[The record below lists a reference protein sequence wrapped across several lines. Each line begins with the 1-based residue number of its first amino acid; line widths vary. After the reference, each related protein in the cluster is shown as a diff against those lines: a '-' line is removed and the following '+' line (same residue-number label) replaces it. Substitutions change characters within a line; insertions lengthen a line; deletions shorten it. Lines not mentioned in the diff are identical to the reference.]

1 MFGVHHHRRR
11 PLLQRPSLTP
21 KKVWGR
27 VASLILSSYLYV
39 VMKGNKEQVI
49 SLLKQTVEILN
60 ANFGN
65 VEEFEVDVEHMAQQL
80 ERDLLELEGE

>member
-1 MFGVHHHRRR
+1 
-11 PLLQRPSLTP
+11 
-21 KKVWGR
+21 
-27 VASLILSSYLYV
+27 
-39 VMKGNKEQVI
+39 MKGNKEQVI

-80 ERDLLELEGE
+80 ERDLHELEGE